1 MSLLFE
7 TQTDINIPDILSMR
21 GDGRRAVGY
30 PIFQQ
35 TFDTL
40 LKSDIPDVPDATQRC
55 SMRGDGRRAVDYP
68 LFQQIFDTLI
78 ESDIPD
84 VHDAIQHCSI
94 AELCTV
100 ILSADETTSLSL
112 LTSLQRFLPEAF
124 YDPQTAALV
133 VACFEVVHMGRASLA
148 MQLSLHSS
156 LATEIP
162 TILRGQSQTALR
174 VLSDLAILGM
184 TTATDALVAEFDSL
198 TLTSAGCETLQRCI
212 SAGVKG
218 VCDQVAAHW
227 EHLLGPHLSSA
238 LVTSV
243 VRASPPH
250 CRKVFQEALRDI
262 ASPFAP
268 LELLWKELLPVLPT
282 ENMVTLV
289 NTLTTFE
296 KIGGSCTLLRWLNS
310 EEGSMYSN
318 TALRLLEHAEG
329 PAKHLLTVFLNTFSG
344 THLDASCPLKE
355 FLDVWVTASSLKSG
369 GATASNVEAVP
380 ATLPMCTGPPI
391 IDGTSTKPLFRGDLD
406 CAQQFTQY
414 KLDKERERQS
424 YLEHMASTTAL
435 SQDSVKLSIRGLLQE
450 SFRLYDE
457 RRKKKMGPR
466 PIFSDDDD
474 DYAFRWGAMAGE
486 VMRDL
491 EASGSKS
498 VLVNLSCMFL
508 FVPGQEAEWYGPHHD
523 SRMQR
528 RERQQKVLSR
538 LAMSTSRK

>member
-1 MSLLFE
+1 MPLLFD
-7 TQTDINIPDILSMR
+7 THSNINIPDILSMR

-30 PIFQQ
+30 P
-35 TFDTL
+35 
-40 LKSDIPDVPDATQRC
+40 
-55 SMRGDGRRAVDYP
+55 

-78 ESDIPD
+78 ERDIPD
-84 VHDAIQHCSI
+84 VHDAIQRCSMPQ
-94 AELCTV
+94 LCTV
-100 ILSADETTSLSL
+100 ILSADETTRLSL

-133 VACFEVVHMGRASLA
+133 VACFEAVHMGGRASPA
-148 MQLSLHSS
+148 IEHSLHSS
-156 LATEIP
+156 LAAEIP

-457 RRKKKMGPR
+457 RRKKKMGPQ